1 MVRGVWVAVAG
12 HPLTQLIVVVIAGM
26 AVSAVF
32 GLFRALR
39 GPVGVLAYA
48 GLIATLYA
56 YWRMGDR
63 YFSQGVWE
71 ISIACLVVMWIA
83 LYHVPWLR
91 IVLAL
96 AVVEFGS
103 RINKTSYPQETLVGL
118 GLAAAM
124 FLVATFWAPKE
135 PKAPDAP
142 RDRAVPRLSSRPRS
156 RASRGPRRQG
166 AAPRM
171 FDPYGRSRPQ
181 APARPQRNGWV
192 TISALV
198 DRARGRSRSR
208 R

>member
-1 MVRGVWVAVAG
+1 
-12 HPLTQLIVVVIAGM
+12 
-26 AVSAVF
+26 
-32 GLFRALR
+32 
-39 GPVGVLAYA
+39 LAYA

-71 ISIACLVVMWIA
+71 ISVACLVVMWIA

-91 IVLAL
+91 IVLAV

-103 RINKTSYPQETLVGL
+103 RIDKTSYPRQTLVGL

-135 PKAPDAP
+135 PQAPDAP
-142 RDRAVPRLSSRPRS
+142 RDRAPRLPSRQRS
-156 RASRGPRRQG
+156 RASRRGS
-166 AAPRM
+166 APRV

-181 APARPQRNGWV
+181 AQARPQRGGWV

-198 DRARGRSRSR
+198 DRARGRSRPR